1 MRFIKVLFIILII
14 LFFAILYTQ
23 NIDMFTHEVRLGLNL
38 KFYKIGP
45 YLTMNIV
52 IILTAFAA
60 GAVVAVIFG
69 ALQSIGA
76 GAESKEKSRRIREL
90 ESRNRELIEEI
101 QREEKL
107 KKSEPSS
114 SSSPFAPQSTSESPS
129 QNS

>member
-1 MRFIKVLFIILII
+1 
-14 LFFAILYTQ
+14 
-23 NIDMFTHEVRLGLNL
+23 MFTNEVTLGLDL

-45 YLTMNIV
+45 YLTMNVV

-69 ALQSIGA
+69 ALQSISA
-76 GAESKEKSRRIREL
+76 GSESKEKSRRIREL
-90 ESRNRELIEEI
+90 EARNRELIEEK

-107 KKSEPSS
+107 KKPEA
-114 SSSPFAPQSTSESPS
+114 SPFGPPSAADSPS

>member
-1 MRFIKVLFIILII
+1 MRYIKVLFIILII

-23 NIDMFTHEVRLGLNL
+23 NIDMFTREVTLGLDL

-45 YLTMNIV
+45 YITMNVV

-60 GAVVAVIFG
+60 GAVVAIIFG

-76 GAESKEKSRRIREL
+76 GSESKEKSRRIREL
-90 ESRNRELIEEI
+90 EARNRELIDEK

-107 KKSEPSS
+107 KKAET
-114 SSSPFAPQSTSESPS
+114 SPFAPPSVMDESGTSQSK
-129 QNS
+129 

>member
-1 MRFIKVLFIILII
+1 MRYIKVLFIILII
-14 LFFAILYTQ
+14 LFFAIIYTQ
-23 NIDMFTHEVRLGLNL
+23 NMEMFTHEVTLGLNL

-45 YLTMNIV
+45 YLTMNVV

-76 GAESKEKSRRIREL
+76 GADSREKSRRIREL
-90 ESRNRELIEEI
+90 ETRNRELIEEI

-114 SSSPFAPQSTSESPS
+114 SPFGPPSAIDSSS

>member
-23 NIDMFTHEVRLGLNL
+23 NMEMFTHEVKLGLNL

-45 YLTMNIV
+45 YLTMNVV

-76 GAESKEKSRRIREL
+76 GADSREKSRRIREL
-90 ESRNRELIEEI
+90 ETRNRELIEEI

-107 KKSEPSS
+107 KKPE
-114 SSSPFAPQSTSESPS
+114 SSSPFGPPS
-129 QNS
+129 VIDSSSQKS

>member
-1 MRFIKVLFIILII
+1 MRYIKVLFIILII

-23 NIDMFTHEVRLGLNL
+23 NMEMFTHEITLGLNL

-45 YLTMNIV
+45 YITMNVV

-90 ESRNRELIEEI
+90 ETRNRELIEEI

-107 KKSEPSS
+107 KKSDP
-114 SSSPFAPQSTSESPS
+114 SSSPFSPPSAIDSSS

>member
-1 MRFIKVLFIILII
+1 MRYIKVLFIILII

-23 NIDMFTHEVRLGLNL
+23 NIEMFTHEITLGLNL

-45 YLTMNIV
+45 YITMNVV

-90 ESRNRELIEEI
+90 ETRNRELIEEI

-107 KKSEPSS
+107 KKSDP
-114 SSSPFAPQSTSESPS
+114 SSSPFSPPSAIDSSS

>member
-1 MRFIKVLFIILII
+1 MRYIKVLFIILII

-23 NIDMFTHEVRLGLNL
+23 NMEMFTHEITLGLNL

-45 YLTMNIV
+45 YITMNVV

-90 ESRNRELIEEI
+90 ETRNRELIEEI
-101 QREEKL
+101 QREERL

-114 SSSPFAPQSTSESPS
+114 SPFGPQSTIDSSS
-129 QNS
+129 QNT